1 MQKRSIRELYALG
14 EQACAEKDYSRAFEY
29 FHECAERGDAG
40 AQLDLG
46 FMYSGEVQADYKLPL

>member
-29 FHECAERGDAG
+29 FHQKKICIVF
-40 AQLDLG
+40 QTL
-46 FMYSGEVQADYKLPL
+46 SI